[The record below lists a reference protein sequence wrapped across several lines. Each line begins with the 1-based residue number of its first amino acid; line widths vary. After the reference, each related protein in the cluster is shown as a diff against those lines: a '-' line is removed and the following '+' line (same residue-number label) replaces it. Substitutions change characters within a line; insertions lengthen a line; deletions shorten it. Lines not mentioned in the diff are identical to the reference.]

1 MFSHLLNKDNYFSN
15 KNLVFHKE
23 DVQDLCFK
31 KMIQQKDVFDEKLKQ
46 ATTLKQMDVFIEWMF
61 TD

>member
-1 MFSHLLNKDNYFSN
+1 
-15 KNLVFHKE
+15 
-23 DVQDLCFK
+23 
-31 KMIQQKDVFDEKLKQ
+31 MIQEKDVFDEKLKQ